1 MKKKNKK
8 NAKNSF
14 KEIEKEYVEFQ
25 KNQQSHCGGEH
36 EKKAMLL
43 EGDEISPG
51 AANEEE
57 NEDYNDEELNN
68 SKTLM
73 DMEISSKLKKLMSS
87 LKKSSGKQLKS
98 EENLPS
104 RKINSER
111 IRFEKN
117 FKHFLKKKKC
127 FFVFEIKN
135 LKFIFL
141 LKKKGTHSCKEP
153 QFLLKKDPL
162 NLK

>member
-1 MKKKNKK
+1 M
-8 NAKNSF
+8 
-14 KEIEKEYVEFQ
+14 V
-25 KNQQSHCGGEH
+25 
-36 EKKAMLL
+36 L

-57 NEDYNDEELNN
+57 NAEYDENYEELNN

-104 RKINSER
+104 RKINSEK

-127 FFVFEIKN
+127 LFVFFMKI
-135 LKFIFL
+135 
-141 LKKKGTHSCKEP
+141 
-153 QFLLKKDPL
+153 
-162 NLK
+162 

>member
-1 MKKKNKK
+1 
-8 NAKNSF
+8 
-14 KEIEKEYVEFQ
+14 
-25 KNQQSHCGGEH
+25 
-36 EKKAMLL
+36 MLL

-51 AANEEE
+51 AANREE
-57 NEDYNDEELNN
+57 NEEYDEDHEELNN

-87 LKKSSGKQLKS
+87 LKKSSGKPLKS

-117 FKHFLKKKKC
+117 FKHFIKKKK
-127 FFVFEIKN
+127 FFF
-135 LKFIFL
+135 FFFF
-141 LKKKGTHSCKEP
+141 H
-153 QFLLKKDPL
+153 
-162 NLK
+162 

>member
-1 MKKKNKK
+1 M
-8 NAKNSF
+8 
-14 KEIEKEYVEFQ
+14 
-25 KNQQSHCGGEH
+25 
-36 EKKAMLL
+36 L

-51 AANEEE
+51 AAIEEE
-57 NEDYNDEELNN
+57 NEEYGEDYEELNN

-87 LKKSSGKQLKS
+87 LKKSSGKPLKS

-117 FKHFLKKKKC
+117 FKHFIKKKKFC
-127 FFVFEIKN
+127 YLFFIKIY
-135 LKFIFL
+135 FF
-141 LKKKGTHSCKEP
+141 LKKQKGIHSCKEP

-162 NLK
+162 NHK